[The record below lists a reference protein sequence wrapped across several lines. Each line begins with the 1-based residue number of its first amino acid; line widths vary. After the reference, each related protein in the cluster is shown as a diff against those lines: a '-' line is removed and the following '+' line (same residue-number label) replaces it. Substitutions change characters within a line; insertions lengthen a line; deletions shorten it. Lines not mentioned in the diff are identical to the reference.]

1 MQDSFQQTDEAKVA
15 EMLKMIERANTIEVF
30 GVGGSFPICT
40 DFARK
45 LTFLGKKPMHDL
57 IGMNKRQQL
66 RIWTD
71 RI

>member
-1 MQDSFQQTDEAKVA
+1 
-15 EMLKMIERANTIEVF
+15 MIERANTIEVF

-66 RIWTD
+66 RIWMD